1 MKNQIIGTCP
11 VCGDML
17 HVTKLECDSCH
28 TSINGEFYL
37 SKFSYLKKEHL
48 YFIEV
53 FLKNKGNIK
62 QIEKE
67 LSISYPTVK
76 KNLDDV
82 IKALGYDVE
91 PSQPSVDSM
100 EVLGKLDSGEITPE
114 EAAKLL
120 KK

>member
-1 MKNQIIGTCP
+1 MKNKIIGNCP

-28 TSINGEFYL
+28 TTINGEFYL

-82 IKALGYDVE
+82 IRALGYDVE
-91 PSQPSVDSM
+91 NNNMD
-100 EVLGKLDSGEITPE
+100 VLSKLETGELTPE
-114 EAAKLL
+114 EAANLL

>member
-28 TSINGEFYL
+28 TTINGEFYL

-48 YFIEV
+48 YFIEL

-62 QIEKE
+62 QMEKD
-67 LSISYPTVK
+67 LNISYPTVK

-82 IKALGYDVE
+82 IRALGYDVE
-91 PSQPSVDSM
+91 NNNMD
-100 EVLGKLDSGEITPE
+100 VLSKLETGELTPE
-114 EAAKLL
+114 EAASLL

>member
-1 MKNQIIGTCP
+1 MKNQIIGNCP

-17 HVTKLECDSCH
+17 HVTKLECDGCH
-28 TSINGEFYL
+28 TTINGEFYL

-53 FLKNKGNIK
+53 FLKNRGNIK

-67 LSISYPTVK
+67 MSISYPTVK
-76 KNLDDV
+76 KNLDEV
-82 IKALGYDVE
+82 IKALGYDVKNNNM
-91 PSQPSVDSM
+91 DI
-100 EVLGKLDSGEITPE
+100 LAKLDSGELSPT
-114 EAAKLL
+114 EAAELL

>member
-37 SKFSYLKKEHL
+37 SKFSYLSKEHL

-67 LSISYPTVK
+67 LQISYPTVK

-91 PSQPSVDSM
+91 IQNETNNMD
-100 EVLGKLDSGEITPE
+100 VLAKLDAGEITPE
-114 EAAKLL
+114 EAANLL

>member
-1 MKNQIIGTCP
+1 MKNQIIGNCP

-17 HVTKLECDSCH
+17 HVTRLECGSCN

-37 SKFSYLKKEHL
+37 SKFSYLKKEQI

-62 QIEKE
+62 QVEKE
-67 LSISYPTVK
+67 LNISYPTVK

-82 IKALGYDVE
+82 VRALGYTVESSTNNMDVL
-91 PSQPSVDSM
+91 S
-100 EVLGKLDSGEITPE
+100 KLESGELSPK
-114 EAAKLL
+114 EATELL

>member
-1 MKNQIIGTCP
+1 MKNHIIGTCP

-53 FLKNKGNIK
+53 FLKNRGNIK

-82 IKALGYDVE
+82 IRALGYDVE
-91 PSQPSVDSM
+91 NNNMD
-100 EVLGKLDSGEITPE
+100 VLGKLEKGELSPE
-114 EAAKLL
+114 EAAELL